1 LSFLPEQLI
10 HRSQQL
16 VRMDTKRGFL
26 GPATWRWRLEIFK
39 GISAATATIGHGVPL
54 WAGLRQY
61 LLRLIY
67 DWFLV
72 SGLDVTGVT
81 GHEKIYDLSHRL
93 K

>member
-1 LSFLPEQLI
+1 MEMES
-10 HRSQQL
+10 RN
-16 VRMDTKRGFL
+16 TY
-26 GPATWRWRLEIFK
+26 
-39 GISAATATIGHGVPL
+39 GISAATATIGHGMPL

-81 GHEKIYDLSHRL
+81 EHENIYDLSH
-93 K
+93 